1 MSQQSVWIISI
12 ICQTR
17 FVPLGEL
24 RLPLPQLPPLPVP
37 PTLCPQSQERVP
49 GPLAE
54 ADVSDVLPEAKKGL
68 RAGNVS
74 HALQP
79 SFLTPTGLP
88 GCVWGRWRGP
98 NDNKSSHTGQLA
110 WSPI

>member
-1 MSQQSVWIISI
+1 M
-12 ICQTR
+12 
-17 FVPLGEL
+17 
-24 RLPLPQLPPLPVP
+24 PPESGAGAWAP
-37 PTLCPQSQERVP
+37 R
-49 GPLAE
+49 E